1 MPTIFCM
8 ISVSDAPVVSH
19 ADLVQLQQEMARL
32 REDLDQ
38 MKRLHDKRL
47 NSLVTELDEE
57 KKTRLNLQVEIDRL
71 KKRLAE

>member
-1 MPTIFCM
+1 MTFLVD
-8 ISVSDAPVVSH
+8 SAAAEAGAVSH
-19 ADLVQLQQEMARL
+19 ADLVHLQQDVARL

-38 MKRLHDKRL
+38 MKRLHDRRIA
-47 NSLVTELDEE
+47 NLVTELDEE